1 MFRCRCLKS
10 LFPDARVTSPAQN
23 IANVLVPTIMWWQ
36 IKSVLRYKILARST
50 ISSFYASIILYLFCS
65 SSSHNIPDR
74 DAFCN
79 IFLTELD
86 TMASFDPV
94 RVSVKF

>member
-36 IKSVLRYKILARST
+36 IKSGVTLQARST

>member
-1 MFRCRCLKS
+1 MFWAFKKPL
-10 LFPDARVTSPAQN
+10 LFPVVHARVTSPAQ

-36 IKSVLRYKILARST
+36 IKSGVTLQARST